1 MKNFFISSFLFVIFI
16 LFLIVGYL
24 SIVGYETDRFNSLL
38 ERKVTSNLPKT
49 KIKLNSIKIKINLK
63 VLIFL

>member
-49 KIKLNSIKIKINLK
+49 KIKLNKIKIKINLK
-63 VLIFL
+63 NLSFL